1 MRLTVGRELQQE
13 HWKLM
18 SLDSRASV
26 SHDTCPQNSRAAS
39 LLIILANATLTM
51 LPRGTQTGH

>member
-1 MRLTVGRELQQE
+1 MGRELQQE

-26 SHDTCPQNSRAAS
+26 SHDICPQNSRAAS